1 MRKEDAKLMRRKLT
15 DKQLVEK
22 TLEGDINAFGILVN
36 RYRGLVHGLTFHV
49 VSNFQDAEDIAQ
61 EAFIK
66 AYESLSTL
74 KDKAKF
80 GSWLRIIT
88 LNLCK
93 MWLRRSPQ
101 ELLLS
106 SEFDPVKE
114 DISPSDELQEI
125 VFSALSA
132 LPSKNQ
138 VVIALFYLD
147 DLSYKEIGDFLG
159 LPISTI
165 QSRLQ
170 RARQQLKEEVLKMAE
185 DIFQNN
191 KLGSKF
197 TQKVLDEIIADGRE
211 RLYANKH
218 DEAEALFKKALEIK
232 PDSAEVHLYIGF
244 VKEDQE
250 IYNEAM
256 DWYRKALELNPDY
269 ARAYYSLAIALGCI
283 GKREE
288 AITIYE
294 KMVVVCNKLI
304 ELNPDDPELY
314 VQLGEA
320 YIGEG
325 DMESSISALRHA
337 IELKPDFAEAYATLA
352 NIYQYKT
359 RDLEEAK
366 KLLMKILEIGTD
378 SGRVHGGFGANV
390 IVMAYNNLGS
400 IYDEEGDYDQA
411 IFYLQKALEKTKDL
425 GGTGEND
432 QANLGVAY
440 ANKGSYLANK
450 GEYAESIANYKETIK
465 IYDSLTK
472 LAGHR
477 KPSDY
482 IKWRLDNGKAND
494 VIKAFESVIAQNPED
509 AEAYYCLACLYSV
522 NRDANK
528 VSKAIS
534 KAIELDPNYS
544 EKAKTSSFFN

>member
-1 MRKEDAKLMRRKLT
+1 MRTKLT
-15 DKQLVEK
+15 DEYLIEK

-36 RYRGLVHGLTFHV
+36 RYRGLVHGLTFHI

-80 GSWLRIIT
+80 GNWLRVIT

-93 MWLRRSPQ
+93 MWLRRSSL
-101 ELLLS
+101 ELPLP
-106 SEFDPVKE
+106 SEFGLVKE
-114 DISPSDELQEI
+114 DISSSDELQES

-159 LPISTI
+159 LPVSTV

-191 KLGSKF
+191 RLGSKF

-211 RLYANKH
+211 HLYANKQN
-218 DEAEALFKKALEIK
+218 EAEALFKKALEIK
-232 PDSAEVHLYIGF
+232 PDSAEAHLYIGF
-244 VKEDQE
+244 VKENQE
-250 IYNEAM
+250 LYTEAI
-256 DWYRKALELNPDY
+256 DWYRKSLELNPDY
-269 ARAYYSLAIALGCI
+269 ARAYYSLAISLGCI

-288 AITIYE
+288 AIAIYE
-294 KMVVVCNKLI
+294 KMVIVCKKLI

-314 VQLGEA
+314 VRLGEA
-320 YIGEG
+320 YAGK
-325 DMESSISALRHA
+325 DDQESSVSALKHA

-352 NIYQYKT
+352 NIYQCKT
-359 RDLEEAK
+359 RNLEEAK
-366 KLLMKILEIGTD
+366 KLFMKILEIGTN

-390 IVMAYNNLGS
+390 IVIAYNNLGS
-400 IYDEEGDYDQA
+400 IYDEEGDHKQA
-411 IFYLQKALEKTKDL
+411 VFYLKKALEKTREL
-425 GGTGEND
+425 GETD
-432 QANLGVAY
+432 MILANLAVTQ
-440 ANKGSYLANK
+440 ANKGSSLASK
-450 GEYAESIANYKETIK
+450 GEYEKAVGCYKSVISMYDHLRSS
-465 IYDSLTK
+465 IYDHLRK
-472 LAGHR
+472 MDGYG
-477 KPSDY
+477 KPSAY
-482 IKWRLDNGKAND
+482 IKWRIANGADPNI
-494 VIKAFESVIAQNPED
+494 IKAFESFILQNPED

-522 NRDANK
+522 NGDADK
-528 VSKAIS
+528 ASKTIS

-544 EKAKTSSFFN
+544 EKAKISSFLN